1 MRHADPFMIG
11 LNCALGAEELRPY
24 VEELSRIADTRV
36 SAHPNAGLPNEFGEY
51 DETPGD
57 MAEIM
62 GDFAASGFVNLVG
75 GCCGTR
81 PEHIAAIKSAVATA
95 ALRKIP
101 ALPSRTRLAGLEP
114 LSIGPDDL
122 FVNVGERCNVTGSAR
137 FRKLIEDDNYADAV
151 QVARVQVEDGAQII
165 DVNMDEGMLDSEQAM
180 VRFLNLIA
188 SEPDISRLPIMV
200 DSSKWSVIEA
210 GLRCVQGKAI
220 VNSISLKE
228 GEEAFIKQ
236 AKLVRAYG
244 AAVVIMAFDESGQ
257 ADSTERKLAICQ
269 RCYDILTVQLD
280 FDPSDII
287 FDPNIFAIATG
298 IEEHAA
304 YGIAYIEATQKIK
317 QAMPAVLISGGV
329 SNVSFSFR
337 GNNAVRE
344 AIHSVFLYHAIR
356 AGMDMGIV
364 NAGQLAIYEDLP
376 NDLRDAVEDVVLN
389 RRDDAAERLLDV
401 AVSYKDQGTRAV
413 ERKQDLEWR
422 NWPVQQR
429 LEHALVKGIDEF
441 VVADTEEARLA
452 STRPLDV
459 IEGPLMAGMN
469 VVGDLFGDG
478 KMFLP
483 QVVKS
488 ARVMKK
494 AVAHLVPFI
503 EDEKGGVMSSN
514 GKIVMATVKGD
525 VHDIG
530 KNIVGV
536 VLQCN
541 NFEVLDLGVM
551 VSCEKILE
559 TARREN
565 AAMIGLSGLITP
577 SLDEMVHVAAEMT
590 RLDFDLP
597 LLIGGATTSPAH
609 TAVKIEPNYEGPV
622 IYVKDAS
629 RSVGVAQA
637 LIQNDTRAAL
647 IDKNRRDNERRRK
660 QHAGKK
666 RLAPQMSLAD
676 ARRRRHGID
685 WSAYEPPAPTFTGK
699 QTIDTVDLSVL
710 RDYIDWMPFFNAW
723 EFHGKFPAI
732 LTDDIVGEAAS
743 SLFADATAMLD
754 EIVAEQ
760 WLRARAVFG
769 FWPAN
774 SDGADD
780 ILLYAD
786 ETRATPEM
794 RLCHLR
800 QQRAKTASQAQH
812 CLADFVAPKA
822 SGLADYVGGF
832 AVTAGIGIEEH
843 VERFEANNDDYS
855 AIILKALADRLA
867 EALTEY
873 LHEQVRRK
881 HWAYAAD
888 ERMSNV
894 ELIAENYS
902 GIRPAPGYPACPDH
916 TEKAKLWSL
925 LDVENSIGMTLTESF
940 AMYPTAAVSGFYFS
954 HPDSKYFAV
963 GKIDRDQL
971 KSYAERKGLKVVEAE
986 KWLSPN
992 LGYEPNAKN
1001 AA

>member
-1 MRHADPFMIG
+1 
-11 LNCALGAEELRPY
+11 
-24 VEELSRIADTRV
+24 
-36 SAHPNAGLPNEFGEY
+36 
-51 DETPGD
+51 
-57 MAEIM
+57 
-62 GDFAASGFVNLVG
+62 
-75 GCCGTR
+75 
-81 PEHIAAIKSAVATA
+81 
-95 ALRKIP
+95 
-101 ALPSRTRLAGLEP
+101 
-114 LSIGPDDL
+114 
-122 FVNVGERCNVTGSAR
+122 
-137 FRKLIEDDNYADAV
+137 
-151 QVARVQVEDGAQII
+151 
-165 DVNMDEGMLDSEQAM
+165 
-180 VRFLNLIA
+180 
-188 SEPDISRLPIMV
+188 
-200 DSSKWSVIEA
+200 
-210 GLRCVQGKAI
+210 
-220 VNSISLKE
+220 
-228 GEEAFIKQ
+228 
-236 AKLVRAYG
+236 
-244 AAVVIMAFDESGQ
+244 
-257 ADSTERKLAICQ
+257 
-269 RCYDILTVQLD
+269 
-280 FDPSDII
+280 
-287 FDPNIFAIATG
+287 
-298 IEEHAA
+298 
-304 YGIAYIEATQKIK
+304 
-317 QAMPAVLISGGV
+317 
-329 SNVSFSFR
+329 
-337 GNNAVRE
+337 
-344 AIHSVFLYHAIR
+344 
-356 AGMDMGIV
+356 
-364 NAGQLAIYEDLP
+364 
-376 NDLRDAVEDVVLN
+376 
-389 RRDDAAERLLDV
+389 
-401 AVSYKDQGTRAV
+401 
-413 ERKQDLEWR
+413 
-422 NWPVQQR
+422 
-429 LEHALVKGIDEF
+429 
-441 VVADTEEARLA
+441 
-452 STRPLDV
+452 
-459 IEGPLMAGMN
+459 
-469 VVGDLFGDG
+469 
-478 KMFLP
+478 
-483 QVVKS
+483 
-488 ARVMKK
+488 
-494 AVAHLVPFI
+494 
-503 EDEKGGVMSSN
+503 
-514 GKIVMATVKGD
+514 
-525 VHDIG
+525 
-530 KNIVGV
+530 
-536 VLQCN
+536 
-541 NFEVLDLGVM
+541 
-551 VSCEKILE
+551 
-559 TARREN
+559 
-565 AAMIGLSGLITP
+565 
-577 SLDEMVHVAAEMT
+577 
-590 RLDFDLP
+590 
-597 LLIGGATTSPAH
+597 
-609 TAVKIEPNYEGPV
+609 VKIEPNYEGPV

-754 EIVAEQ
+754 KIVAEQ

-888 ERMSNV
+888 EQMSNV

-971 KSYAERKGLKVVEAE
+971 ESYAERKGLKVVEAE
-986 KWLSPN
+986 KWLAPN